1 MHLRCDNQYKT
12 GVDRG
17 NIFGEPRLFEC
28 IGICVLSPAHES
40 ELRGY
45 IVYVLIVKY
54 LSHRFCLNSA
64 TVYKIGRP
72 YRGIFSGIFE
82 TFLEGSVDRVIDRD
96 YIVNRSFSIYCS
108 LARWTDR
115 RVNDT
120 KQNSPRMNG
129 RLGGGGGYSPEMNRP
144 YMNSP
149 KVNSQQMSSPEVN
162 GRGRG
167 CGWVVGGKT
176 AQR

>member
-1 MHLRCDNQYKT
+1 MHVRCDNQYET
-12 GVDRG
+12 GADRG
-17 NIFGEPRLFEC
+17 NILGQPRLFEC
-28 IGICVLSPAHES
+28 MGICVLSPAHES
-40 ELRGY
+40 EMRGY
-45 IVYVLIVKY
+45 LVYVLIVKY
-54 LSHRFCLNSA
+54 LPHRCCLNSA

-129 RLGGGGGYSPEMNRP
+129 RLGGGG
-144 YMNSP
+144 
-149 KVNSQQMSSPEVN
+149 EVI
-162 GRGRG
+162 
-167 CGWVVGGKT
+167 V
-176 AQR
+176 QR